1 MANIGVIGMA
11 VMGKNL
17 ALNLESRGYQ
27 VAIYNRTDSVT
38 EEVLKENEG
47 LNLIGSDS
55 IEKFVGLLE
64 RPRKIIIMVKA
75 GDPVDM
81 TIDLL
86 IPHLDKGDIVIDGG
100 NSYFKDSERRYISLK
115 KKGLNFVGL
124 GVSGGETG
132 ARFGP
137 ALMPGCD
144 SEVYYEIKP
153 YLESIA
159 ARAEDGL
166 ACSEWLGT
174 GGAGH
179 YVKMVHNGIEYADM
193 ELIAETYFLL
203 KRLGGISNEDQSHLF
218 AKWNK
223 GMLSSY
229 LIEITAKILGEPD
242 DTGKEGQLLDYIE
255 DISMQKGTGKWT
267 NLEAVELGVDSS
279 VLAAGLNARV
289 MSMLKD
295 ERIKASQ
302 VFTRPIISHDEIATE
317 DLKIMAEKAL
327 LATKIIAYAQGFAIY
342 RAASFNYGW
351 HLRYDT
357 IAQIFRAGC
366 IIRSSLLNPMMK
378 AFKDNPHL
386 ENLMLDPYFA
396 GLLEDNIDGLRDF
409 VGLAVKN
416 AIPVPAMAVALSY
429 FDTYICDKG
438 SANMIQAQRDYF
450 GSHTYRRIDTDGSFH
465 HEWE

>member
-17 ALNLESRGYQ
+17 ALNLESRGYE
-27 VAIYNRTDSVT
+27 VAIYNRTHSVT
-38 EEVLKENEG
+38 EEVLRENEG
-47 LNLIGSDS
+47 LNLVGSES

-75 GDPVDM
+75 GNPVDM
-81 TIDLL
+81 TIESL
-86 IPHLDKGDIVIDGG
+86 IPYLDKGDIIIDGG
-100 NSYFKDSERRYISLK
+100 NSFFRDSERRYRSLK
-115 KKGLNFVGL
+115 EKGLNFVGL

-144 SEVYYEIKP
+144 KEVYQEIKP

-166 ACSEWLGT
+166 ACSAWLGT

-193 ELIAETYFLL
+193 EQIAETYFLL
-203 KRLGGISNEDQSHLF
+203 KNLGGISNLDQADLF
-218 AKWNK
+218 DQWNK
-223 GMLSSY
+223 GELSSY
-229 LIEITAKILGEPD
+229 LIEITSNILKEAD
-242 DTGKEGQLLDYIE
+242 DTAKSGQLLDYIE
-255 DISMQKGTGKWT
+255 DISLQKGTGKWT

-295 ERIKASQ
+295 ERIKASH
-302 VFTRPIISHDEIATE
+302 VFSRPQPNLGGMEIE
-317 DLKIMAEKAL
+317 ELKDVARQAL
-327 LATKIIAYAQGFAIY
+327 LATKIIAYAQGFALY
-342 RAASFNYGW
+342 KAAGAAYGW
-351 HLRYDT
+351 DLEYDV

-366 IIRSSLLNPMMK
+366 IIRSSLLNPMME
-378 AFKDNPHL
+378 AFKNNKDL
-386 ENLMLDPYFA
+386 ENLMLDPYFT
-396 GLLEDNIDGLRDF
+396 GLLEENIQGLRDF
-409 VGLAVKN
+409 VTLAVQN
-416 AIPVPAMAVALSY
+416 AIPVPAMAAALSY
-429 FDTYICDKG
+429 FDTYICENG
-438 SANMIQAQRDYF
+438 AANMIKAQRDYF
-450 GSHTYRRIDTDGSFH
+450 GSHTYRRVDIEGSFH

>member
-17 ALNLESRGYQ
+17 ALNLESRGYE
-27 VAIYNRTDSVT
+27 VAIYNRTHSVT
-38 EEVLKENEG
+38 EEVLRENEG
-47 LNLIGSDS
+47 LNLVGSES

-75 GDPVDM
+75 GNPVDM
-81 TIDLL
+81 TIESL
-86 IPHLDKGDIVIDGG
+86 IPYLDKGDIIIDGG
-100 NSYFKDSERRYISLK
+100 NSFFRDSERRYRSLK
-115 KKGLNFVGL
+115 DKGLNFVGL

-144 SEVYYEIKP
+144 KEVYQEIKP

-166 ACSEWLGT
+166 ACSAWLGT

-193 ELIAETYFLL
+193 EQIAETYFLL
-203 KRLGGISNEDQSHLF
+203 KNLGGISNLDQADLF
-218 AKWNK
+218 DQWNK
-223 GMLSSY
+223 GELSSY
-229 LIEITAKILGEPD
+229 LIEITSNILKEAD
-242 DTGKEGQLLDYIE
+242 DTGKSGQLLDYIE
-255 DISMQKGTGKWT
+255 DISLQKGTGKWT

-295 ERIKASQ
+295 ERIKASH
-302 VFTRPIISHDEIATE
+302 VFSRPQPNLGGMEIE
-317 DLKIMAEKAL
+317 ELKDVARQAL
-327 LATKIIAYAQGFAIY
+327 LATKIIAYAQGFALY
-342 RAASFNYGW
+342 KAAGAAYGW
-351 HLRYDT
+351 DLEYDV

-366 IIRSSLLNPMMK
+366 IIRSSLLNPMME
-378 AFKDNPHL
+378 AFKNNKDL
-386 ENLMLDPYFA
+386 ENLMLDPYFT
-396 GLLEDNIDGLRDF
+396 GLLEENIQGLRDF
-409 VGLAVKN
+409 VTLAVQN
-416 AIPVPAMAVALSY
+416 AIPVPAMAAALSY
-429 FDTYICDKG
+429 FDTYICENG

-450 GSHTYRRIDTDGSFH
+450 GSHTYRRVDIEGSFH

>member
-17 ALNLESRGYQ
+17 ALNLESRGYE
-27 VAIYNRTDSVT
+27 VGIFNRTYAVT
-38 EEVLKENEG
+38 EKVLEENKA
-47 LNLIGSDS
+47 LKLVGSET
-55 IEKFVGLLE
+55 IEDFVKSLE
-64 RPRKIIIMVKA
+64 IPRKIIIMVKA
-75 GDPVDM
+75 GEPVDM
-81 TIDLL
+81 TIESL
-86 IPHLDKGDIVIDGG
+86 IPYLDKGDIIIDGG
-100 NSYFKDSERRYISLK
+100 NSFFKDSERRYEHLK
-115 KKGLNFVGL
+115 AQGLNFVGL

-144 SEVYYEIKP
+144 KDVYDEIKP

-159 ARAEDGL
+159 AKAEDGL

-193 ELIAETYFLL
+193 EQIAETYFLL
-203 KRLGGISNEDQSHLF
+203 KKLGHLSNIEQAELF
-218 AKWNK
+218 SEWNK
-223 GMLSSY
+223 GELSSY
-229 LIEITAKILGEPD
+229 LIEITANILAEAD

-279 VLAAGLNARV
+279 VLSAGLNARV

-295 ERIKASQ
+295 ERVKASK
-302 VFTRPIISHDEIATE
+302 VFSRPALDLGGIDAEALKKIARQ
-317 DLKIMAEKAL
+317 AL
-327 LATKIIAYAQGFAIY
+327 LSTKIIAYAQGFAIY
-342 RAASFNYGW
+342 NAASKAYGW
-351 HLRYDT
+351 DLQYDI

-378 AFKDNPHL
+378 AFKDDKNL
-386 ENLMLDPYFA
+386 ENLMLDPYFTS
-396 GLLEDNIDGLRDF
+396 LLEENIKGLRDF
-409 VGLAVKN
+409 VTLAVKN
-416 AIPVPAMAVALSY
+416 AIPVPAMAAALSY
-429 FDTYICDKG
+429 FDTYICENG
-438 SANMIQAQRDYF
+438 SANIIQAQRDYF
-450 GSHTYRRIDTDGSFH
+450 GSHTYRRTDIEGSFH